1 MKRNAVVLLLAIIV
15 LLAVMI
21 LTPLIGSTTIDY
33 RKALDGVSPDK
44 EILFYAR
51 LPRVLLALLAG
62 GALAVTGV
70 LFQALVRDA
79 LADPYVLGVASG
91 ASLGAVLA
99 ICFGWR
105 GLGGVSALWISASI
119 GAAVTLFVV
128 MAIATQGRRMSS
140 FTLLLAGVTINS
152 ICAAVILFLHNV
164 SSFTQSFAVL
174 RWLMGNIEPVA
185 YSTLALLAV
194 LVLCLVVYVYTRA
207 LDWNLLAVG
216 GDWAAARGASTSRLM
231 LIGFVT
237 GSLLTGTITALTGPH
252 RLPGPDRAAR
262 PAHPLRSGPPVADT
276 GFLSGRRLLSCH
288 LRHTGENGDASNRDS
303 RGCDYR
309 DAGGTFLHLAAAV
322 EAEKLVDV
330 MRLFLGAL
338 QFMTIVPVKCRTVE
352 PWRAAALFP
361 LIGALLGAAGAG
373 LLLVLEP
380 HFSVQV
386 RSLLVIA
393 FWIAVTGAFHEDGL
407 ADVADGCRAERP
419 REQILA
425 IMKDSRVGTF
435 GAVALIVTIAL
446 RWQGLASLTIEP
458 LPALVAVMTLSR
470 SAIVFLARV
479 SRPGSEGMGAA
490 FAGEI
495 TTAVALIALAQGMAA
510 AWWCGPRVALAMI
523 GVTGFV
529 VLLARVYFHRRIGG
543 VTGDC
548 LGATSQITE
557 TVLLV
562 LLACGGCGW

>member
-1 MKRNAVVLLLAIIV
+1 M
-15 LLAVMI
+15 
-21 LTPLIGSTTIDY
+21 
-33 RKALDGVSPDK
+33 
-44 EILFYAR
+44 
-51 LPRVLLALLAG
+51 
-62 GALAVTGV
+62 
-70 LFQALVRDA
+70 
-79 LADPYVLGVASG
+79 
-91 ASLGAVLA
+91 
-99 ICFGWR
+99 
-105 GLGGVSALWISASI
+105 
-119 GAAVTLFVV
+119 
-128 MAIATQGRRMSS
+128 
-140 FTLLLAGVTINS
+140 
-152 ICAAVILFLHNV
+152 
-164 SSFTQSFAVL
+164 
-174 RWLMGNIEPVA
+174 
-185 YSTLALLAV
+185 
-194 LVLCLVVYVYTRA
+194 
-207 LDWNLLAVG
+207 
-216 GDWAAARGASTSRLM
+216 
-231 LIGFVT
+231 
-237 GSLLTGTITALTGPH
+237 
-252 RLPGPDRAAR
+252 
-262 PAHPLRSGPPVADT
+262 
-276 GFLSGRRLLSCH
+276 
-288 LRHTGENGDASNRDS
+288 
-303 RGCDYR
+303 
-309 DAGGTFLHLAAAV
+309 AAAV

-338 QFMTIVPVKCRTVE
+338 QFMTIVPVQCRTVE

-380 HFSVQV
+380 HFSVPV

-435 GAVALIVTIAL
+435 GAAALIVTIAL

-470 SAIVFLARV
+470 SAIVLLARV
-479 SRPGSEGMGAA
+479 SSPGSEGMGAA
-490 FAGEI
+490 FAGKI
-495 TTAVALIALAQGMAA
+495 TTAVALTALAQGVAA
-510 AWWCGPRVALAMI
+510 ALWCGPRVALAMI

-557 TVLLV
+557 TALLV

>member
-1 MKRNAVVLLLAIIV
+1 MTRTPSDQYSKYTPSSARIPTAGPGFNMKRNAVVLLLAVIV

-33 RKALDGVSPDK
+33 RKALDGVSPDA

-70 LFQALVRDA
+70 LFQAIVRDA

-231 LIGFVT
+231 LTGFVA
-237 GSLLTGTITALTGPH
+237 GSLLTGAITALTGPIGFLGLIVPHALRIRFGADH
-252 RLPGPDRAAR
+252 RLLIPASFLVGASFLAICDTLARTAMPPTEIPVGVITAMLGGPFFIWL
-262 PAHPLRSGPPVADT
+262 LRSK
-276 GFLSGRRLLSCH
+276 R
-288 LRHTGENGDASNRDS
+288 
-303 RGCDYR
+303 
-309 DAGGTFLHLAAAV
+309 
-322 EAEKLVDV
+322 
-330 MRLFLGAL
+330 
-338 QFMTIVPVKCRTVE
+338 
-352 PWRAAALFP
+352 
-361 LIGALLGAAGAG
+361 
-373 LLLVLEP
+373 
-380 HFSVQV
+380 
-386 RSLLVIA
+386 RSL
-393 FWIAVTGAFHEDGL
+393 W
-407 ADVADGCRAERP
+407 
-419 REQILA
+419 
-425 IMKDSRVGTF
+425 M
-435 GAVALIVTIAL
+435 
-446 RWQGLASLTIEP
+446 
-458 LPALVAVMTLSR
+458 
-470 SAIVFLARV
+470 
-479 SRPGSEGMGAA
+479 
-490 FAGEI
+490 
-495 TTAVALIALAQGMAA
+495 
-510 AWWCGPRVALAMI
+510 
-523 GVTGFV
+523 
-529 VLLARVYFHRRIGG
+529 
-543 VTGDC
+543 
-548 LGATSQITE
+548 
-557 TVLLV
+557 
-562 LLACGGCGW
+562 